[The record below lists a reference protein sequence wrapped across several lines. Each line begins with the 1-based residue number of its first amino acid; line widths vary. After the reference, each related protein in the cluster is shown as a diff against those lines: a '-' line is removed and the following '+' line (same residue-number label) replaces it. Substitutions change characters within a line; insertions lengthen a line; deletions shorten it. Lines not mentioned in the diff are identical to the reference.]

1 VKRSIDPLRYH
12 SSRALNAVTP
22 QPLHR
27 ALGLTDGELGR
38 IQELLERDPN
48 DFELAVYSLLWSE
61 HCGYKHSKLLL
72 RRFPT
77 SGARV
82 LQGPGENAGV
92 IDVGDG
98 LAVALKV
105 ESHNH
110 PSAVEPF
117 QGAATGVGGILR
129 DIFAMG
135 ARPIA
140 ILDSLRFGELDDD
153 LQRRLF
159 SQVVAGVGHYGNCV
173 GVANLGGEVYFEP
186 PYERNCLVNAMC
198 VGLLPAERLTSARA
212 TGVGNLLVLYGSR
225 TGRDGIG
232 GASVLASQG
241 FDEASA
247 DKRPSVQIGD
257 PFMGKKLIECTLEL
271 LDRGMLAS
279 LQDLG
284 AAGLASSTSEMAAG
298 GGVGLDVDLSR
309 VPLREADMEP
319 FEIMISESQER
330 MAAIVERSMVES
342 VFEVC
347 ARWEVDATVIGEVT
361 DSGTLRCLHG
371 GRVVGEIPV
380 ETLVDGAPRYQVERT
395 RPARLVDE
403 PLAFAA
409 VDDVAGGLRAL
420 LASPNIASRRWIYQ
434 QYDQLVGSGTAIRP
448 GGDAGVVRLT
458 PSRRAIAVS
467 LDGNGR
473 RTSLDP
479 RRGGMSAVCEAA
491 RNVACTGARPAAV
504 TNCLNFGNP
513 ETGEVGYELAEA
525 IEGMSLACEAL
536 GLPVVSGNVSLY
548 NEHFGSPIHPTP
560 VVGAVGVLDDAE
572 LAVPAGFADAGDVV
586 LLAGDGPSAL
596 DGSEYQKRV
605 LGAVAGRI
613 PEPDLVNERLL
624 HEFLARAAERRLL
637 RSAHDVADGGLAVA
651 LAESAIMGG
660 TGVSA
665 RCDDPFGEGDGRVV
679 ISARREHVAALQELA
694 GALALEELGTV
705 GGTEIAIGAAILPLS
720 EAVEIF
726 ENALPAA
733 LGEAGMA

>member
-1 VKRSIDPLRYH
+1 
-12 SSRALNAVTP
+12 LNAVTP

-153 LQRRLF
+153 RQRRLF

-298 GGVGLDVDLSR
+298 GGVGLDVDLSK

-330 MAAIVERSMVES
+330 MAAIVERSMAES

-361 DSGTLRCLHG
+361 DSGSLRCLHG

-380 ETLVDGAPRYQVERT
+380 ETLVDGAPRYEVERT

-403 PLAFAA
+403 PLAFAP

-513 ETGEVGYELAEA
+513 ETGEVGYELAGA

-572 LAVPAGFADAGDVV
+572 LAVSAAFAGADDVV
-586 LLAGDGPSAL
+586 LLAGHGPSAL

-605 LGAVAGRI
+605 LGSVAGRI

-624 HEFLARAAERRLL
+624 HEFLAQAAERRLL
-637 RSAHDVADGGLAVA
+637 QSAHDVADGGLAVA

-660 TGVSA
+660 IGVSA

-679 ISARREHVAALQELA
+679 ISARREHVAALHELA

-705 GGTEIAIGAAILPLS
+705 GGTEIAIGAAILPLN

-733 LGEAGMA
+733 LGEL

>member
-1 VKRSIDPLRYH
+1 
-12 SSRALNAVTP
+12 
-22 QPLHR
+22 
-27 ALGLTDGELGR
+27 
-38 IQELLERDPN
+38 
-48 DFELAVYSLLWSE
+48 
-61 HCGYKHSKLLL
+61 
-72 RRFPT
+72 
-77 SGARV
+77 
-82 LQGPGENAGV
+82 V

-140 ILDSLRFGELDDD
+140 ILDSLRFGELDSDH
-153 LQRRLF
+153 QRLLF
-159 SQVVAGVGHYGNCV
+159 SRVVEGVGHYGNCV

-212 TGVGNLLVLYGSR
+212 SGVGNLLVLYGSR

-271 LDRGMLAS
+271 LDRRMLAS

-284 AAGLASSTSEMAAG
+284 AAGLASSTSEMAAS
-298 GGVGLDVDLSR
+298 GGVGLDVDLDK

-330 MAAIVERSMVES
+330 MAAIVEHDRLADVL
-342 VFEVC
+342 EVC
-347 ARWEVDATVIGEVT
+347 ARWEVDATVIGAVT
-361 DSGTLRCLHG
+361 DSGLLRCLHG
-371 GRVVGEIPV
+371 GQVVGEIPV
-380 ETLVDGAPRYQVERT
+380 ETLVDGAPRYEVQQT

-403 PLAFAA
+403 PLEFAP
-409 VDDVAGGLRAL
+409 VKDVAAGLRAL
-420 LASPNIASRRWIYQ
+420 LGSPNIASRRWIYQ

-560 VVGAVGVLDDAE
+560 VVGAVGVLEDAD
-572 LAVPAGFADAGDVV
+572 LAVASGFREQGDVV
-586 LLAGDGPSAL
+586 LLAGSGPSAL

-605 LGAVAGRI
+605 LGTVAGRI
-613 PEPDLVNERLL
+613 PEPDLENERLL
-624 HEFLARAAERRLL
+624 HEFLAQAAERRLL

-651 LAESAIMGG
+651 LAEAAIMGG
-660 TGVSA
+660 IGVTA
-665 RCDDPFGEGDGRVV
+665 RCEDPFGEGDGRVV
-679 ISARREHVAALQELA
+679 ISASGTDVAGLRELA
-694 GALALEELGTV
+694 GSLPLDEIGSV
-705 GGTEIAIGAAILPLS
+705 GGAEIAIGAAILPLS
-720 EAVEIF
+720 EAIEIF
-726 ENALPAA
+726 ETALPIA
-733 LGEAGMA
+733 LGEESVI